1 MSRRPR
7 SQSAAPVRHV
17 VPPNLSDLPP
27 HSEMEENAALG
38 AVIQAGVEGSQREVD
53 ALLERLSPGLFYLES
68 HQSALAC
75 LRDMRRKGHAVDDL
89 TVSTIGGLPVEFV
102 ANLYRS
108 SPTVRMFDH
117 VLPHLQELAHRRWLL
132 RKGHELRELAS
143 APSVSL
149 EDTRARLAEL
159 TEATE
164 RAAGGESP
172 IETLTIDDLTQYQ
185 PDPATFLIGD
195 NVISRQSVTVF
206 CGWPGLG
213 KSRLTTTLALAGA
226 RGTGAWMGYAVR
238 RRFRTYILQSE
249 NSQSR
254 LKSEVEAV
262 DPAAVRDW
270 IRWSKPTALKFHKTE
285 FRRCLARIWEE
296 WPFDLLVIDPW
307 TDVVR
312 DAEAGDVAEAFENM
326 NASLPRGERAPAI
339 VVVAHIRKQG
349 RTDKWRPKL
358 GSEIMHEVLGSQG
371 TVGKARTVFAL
382 QPADPTDNASDQVVL
397 DCGKCNDGRPNPA
410 TAWLRRNGEFLPVS
424 GFDFDAWRN
433 PPDDESRKVI
443 TEAILR
449 EVLEET
455 FLSRKEAVAAI
466 VAKGFS
472 EPAAYRALSADG
484 KFGQLIQVATNG
496 KLVIHRAA

>member
-7 SQSAAPVRHV
+7 SQASAPVRHV
-17 VPPNLSDLPP
+17 VPPNRSDLPP
-27 HSEMEENAALG
+27 HSEMEEAVALG
-38 AVIQAGVEGSQREVD
+38 AVIRAGEEGSQREVD
-53 ALLERLSPGLFYLES
+53 ALLERLSERLFYLET
-68 HQSALAC
+68 HQAALAI
-75 LRDMRRKGHAVDDL
+75 LREMRGQGHAVDSL
-89 TVSTIGGLPVEFV
+89 TAVTVGGLDASLV
-102 ANLYRS
+102 AHLAGAS
-108 SPTVRMFDH
+108 TSIVQFDN

-185 PDPATFLIGD
+185 PDPGTFLIGD

-270 IRWSKPTALKFHKTE
+270 IRWSKPTALNFHKTE

-312 DAEAGDVAEAFENM
+312 DAEAGDVAEAFENI

-466 VAKGFS
+466 VSKGFS

-484 KFGQLIQVATNG
+484 KFGQLIHVATNG